1 MDNLSKCTQL
11 KSYLFSIHKKI
22 HDCYLEMPY
31 VRRLGKY
38 WVGVQLKACELEKEL
53 GSMEYIKEQ
62 WILYHKYEE
71 KFRKDIALGCLM
83 NSTRSFYEY
92 YETYKEELDSL
103 FRQNDLIEEYLE
115 AKDSVFGGYQAPL
128 DEVITAGYFKRLA
141 AKLKELYV
149 FFESYLE
156 KHPQPQ
162 QKEQSAV
169 EDMPAG
175 EYFSAEFLSQLHCAV
190 KEDLLEEYTAFS
202 WACIWNLVKVE
213 GPVKFKRQRG
223 PKTAGSAQLYY
234 LVFRLTE
241 YLRSSKR
248 LGNNASLW
256 EKSILRMMGID
267 WQVYRKSR
275 TKCANPAE
283 QIDKPTYADFAETI
297 EEFFKTHAD
306 YSI

>member
-115 AKDSVFGGYQAPL
+115 AKESVFGGYQDPL
-128 DEVITAGYFKRLA
+128 EEVITAGYFKRLA

-156 KHPQPQ
+156 KH
-162 QKEQSAV
+162 
-169 EDMPAG
+169 
-175 EYFSAEFLSQLHCAV
+175 C
-190 KEDLLEEYTAFS
+190 
-202 WACIWNLVKVE
+202 
-213 GPVKFKRQRG
+213 
-223 PKTAGSAQLYY
+223 
-234 LVFRLTE
+234 
-241 YLRSSKR
+241 
-248 LGNNASLW
+248 
-256 EKSILRMMGID
+256 
-267 WQVYRKSR
+267 
-275 TKCANPAE
+275 
-283 QIDKPTYADFAETI
+283 
-297 EEFFKTHAD
+297 
-306 YSI
+306 